1 MIVFLKKVRVNTI
14 FSAFEPVI
22 TEPLELCYLKTTLN
36 QMNAESYIIDE
47 LFNLKE
53 PELLPDIIVLTGY
66 NVSENEIINNADFYR
81 KKFPQAKIIVGGV
94 HVQGNAPLFY
104 KKSIDYVCHT
114 QSLETFKCIIENI
127 MNENNGSVDGADY
140 YDKQKNIWHEGNK
153 KTVFKKENIT
163 PDRSIFNKYSNKL
176 RYLDKKNVVL
186 IKGSIG
192 CPYNCSYCY
201 CKMLNEGTYIKAD
214 YKEILTEMKHIPADY
229 FWVVDD
235 VLFANRNDAL
245 DFIEAVKEVSLKLKI
260 IAYVRADFIL
270 KEKDLLPLLK
280 EAGLSEVIV
289 GFETFSNNEL
299 KEYEKTTNALDYPEV
314 IKVLRE
320 NNIDLTA
327 LFMVKPQYEIKD
339 FWSLYKFI
347 KINDIDV
354 YTVSILTPIKGTKDY
369 DKLKEKLTTRD
380 PRKFDFLHL
389 VLKPKLPR
397 WLFYML
403 FYGIHIRLL
412 KSKRIWKYLLELSF
426 KRSF

>member
-1 MIVFLKKVRVNTI
+1 
-14 FSAFEPVI
+14 
-22 TEPLELCYLKTTLN
+22 
-36 QMNAESYIIDE
+36 
-47 LFNLKE
+47 
-53 PELLPDIIVLTGY
+53 
-66 NVSENEIINNADFYR
+66 
-81 KKFPQAKIIVGGV
+81 
-94 HVQGNAPLFY
+94 
-104 KKSIDYVCHT
+104 
-114 QSLETFKCIIENI
+114 
-127 MNENNGSVDGADY
+127 
-140 YDKQKNIWHEGNK
+140 
-153 KTVFKKENIT
+153 
-163 PDRSIFNKYSNKL
+163 
-176 RYLDKKNVVL
+176 
-186 IKGSIG
+186 
-192 CPYNCSYCY
+192 
-201 CKMLNEGTYIKAD
+201 MLNEGTYIKAD